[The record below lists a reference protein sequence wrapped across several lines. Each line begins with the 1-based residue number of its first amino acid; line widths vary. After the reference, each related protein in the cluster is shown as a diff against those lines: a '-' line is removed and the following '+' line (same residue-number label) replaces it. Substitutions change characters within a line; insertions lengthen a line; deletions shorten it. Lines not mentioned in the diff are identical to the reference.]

1 MLGPDNSGK
10 STLIKLIMKEIDYES
25 GQIYLGNQN
34 KKIGYCPQNDYLVDY
49 KTVEEIIEYHIYL
62 NSVPET
68 LDSICQ
74 DYELYDCLDTYYIHL
89 SDENKKKLH
98 LAIALMGNPDLLILD
113 EPASNIN
120 SMRILKKKI
129 YELIKNRHNFS
140 MILCSKSIEEGE
152 ILCDRVSWIK
162 EGNLY
167 LCDSPPDIKIENNSI
182 FKLSIKFDIFKVKR
196 EEFPQ
201 KEMNQQLFYDT
212 LALIEKVD
220 KYNEYAYNVLKIKLY
235 LKALIN
241 IVNNIKEYTYKIK
254 LINVG
259 KNLVFTLVI
268 GIKKEKQKEFYSA
281 IFNIKNNNEEIS
293 ELLIW

>member
-1 MLGPDNSGK
+1 
-10 STLIKLIMKEIDYES
+10 
-25 GQIYLGNQN
+25 
-34 KKIGYCPQNDYLVDY
+34 
-49 KTVEEIIEYHIYL
+49 
-62 NSVPET
+62 
-68 LDSICQ
+68 
-74 DYELYDCLDTYYIHL
+74 
-89 SDENKKKLH
+89 
-98 LAIALMGNPDLLILD
+98 
-113 EPASNIN
+113 
-120 SMRILKKKI
+120 
-129 YELIKNRHNFS
+129 

-152 ILCDRVSWIK
+152 ILCNRVSWIK

-220 KYNEYAYNVLKIKLY
+220 KYNEYVYNVLKIKLY